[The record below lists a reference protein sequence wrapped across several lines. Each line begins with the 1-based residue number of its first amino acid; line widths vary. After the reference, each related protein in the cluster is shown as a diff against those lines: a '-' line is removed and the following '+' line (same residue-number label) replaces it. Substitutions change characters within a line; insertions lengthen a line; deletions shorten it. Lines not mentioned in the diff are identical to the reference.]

1 MKKTMWLMRVLKK
14 LSAVQKKLKTKTLAK
29 NRMPKLL
36 ACVYVEIV
44 AIPLVV
50 SIIVFFVFSFV
61 KNILDE
67 IISDYSSK
75 IGIWSVPFKQDK

>member
-1 MKKTMWLMRVLKK
+1 
-14 LSAVQKKLKTKTLAK
+14 
-29 NRMPKLL
+29 MPKLL